1 MRRAFTL
8 IEILVVLAIV
18 GILMALLVPA
28 IQKMRSAAADAQCR
42 NNLKN
47 LGLACQQ
54 FLGTTRIFPRNTIR
68 PRGVTSVGA
77 EPPGNLTPW
86 TAGSYESWLRQIVPY
101 LEQAAPK
108 SQDFLP
114 VFACP
119 ADPRGPDSIPATRG
133 LTWYTGVYSNPAS
146 PNDGIIVDDSQLDS
160 KMTVCPRRIV
170 DGASNTLLIAERP
183 PSADGLFGRWDSR
196 WDNDTLGP
204 VRGDD
209 SIVARGISGPC
220 PNTATYRLG
229 DPRDSCF
236 FNAVWSNHAA
246 GANLCFGDSSVRT
259 LAYEVGN
266 RPLGAASLIEALAT
280 RSGGEAVSDFE

>member
-18 GILMALLVPA
+18 GILMGLLIPA
-28 IQKMRSAAADAQCR
+28 IQTMRSAAAITQCR

-47 LGLACQQ
+47 VGLACQAFQ
-54 FLGTTRIFPRNTIR
+54 GMTRVFPRNTIR

-77 EPPGNLTPW
+77 EPPGNLSPW

-108 SQDFLP
+108 AQDFLP

-133 LTWYTGVYSNPAS
+133 LTWYAGVRSNQS
-146 PNDGIIVDDSQLDS
+146 SLNDGIIIDDSQLDS
-160 KMTVCPRRIV
+160 KMTVSPRMIV
-170 DGASNTLLIAERP
+170 DGSSNTILIAERP
-183 PSADGLFGRWDSR
+183 PSADGVYGRWDSR
-196 WDNDTLGP
+196 WDNDTLAP

-209 SIVARGISGPC
+209 SIVVTGIFGPC
-220 PNTATYRLG
+220 PKSATYRQG
-229 DPRDSCF
+229 DPRDSCC
-236 FNAVWSNHAA
+236 FNAVWSNHSA
-246 GANLCFGDSSVRT
+246 GGNLCFGDGSVRT
-259 LAYEVGN
+259 LTYEVGN

-280 RSGGEAVSDFE
+280 RNGGEVVPIFE